1 MIPFYDEKIKFAGL
15 CKTWEMSKNSRLFSF
30 YAHQGE

>member
-1 MIPFYDEKIKFAGL
+1 MIPFCDEKIKFAGL

-30 YAHQGE
+30 YAPQRE

>member
-30 YAHQGE
+30 YAYQRE